1 MYKHYIKIDE
11 NYNVIDYFCEVQQYK
26 LDGTEIFYRDN
37 QERQANLDLIN
48 ENTYYWKYYY
58 NPDTQRIVEKTKEMD
73 FDVYKDMKKREIR
86 LAFENSFRKSV
97 FMSDTL
103 GIDVDCRR
111 SDTKNDRENCKIL
124 LNYMQRNNVNNI
136 MYVGHKESVDITV
149 EQLQDLIIEMEE
161 YGLNLYNYKWV
172 LESEIEAAKTI
183 KDLEAITWTI

>member
-73 FDVYKDMKKREIR
+73 FDVYKDIKKREIR

-136 MYVGHKESVDITV
+136 MYVGHTESVDITV
-149 EQLQDLIIEMEE
+149 EQLQDLIVEMEE
-161 YGLNLYNYKWV
+161 YGLSLYNYKWN
-172 LESEIEAAKTI
+172 LESEIEKAKTI
-183 KDLEAITWTI
+183 EDLGVIQWTI